1 MTDNEFMEM
10 IELEWSRID
19 DDSDLFD
26 ELNFFEES
34 DFFDDV

>member
-10 IELEWSRID
+10 IELEWSRLD
-19 DDSDLFD
+19 DDLDLFD

-34 DFFDDV
+34 DFLDD